1 MKDKMLTEVIRKYGF
16 EHKITLMFARL
27 CENGTSMA
35 RLTTIYKII
44 MKKQKGGKPFF
55 YWLRAHGQG
64 AQCFA
69 LFRGSAVF
77 ARINYWKNFFK
88 KFPKTPCNRC
98 PGVLL

>member
-69 LFRGSAVF
+69 WSMPIEKIFL
-77 ARINYWKNFFK
+77 KNFDL
-88 KFPKTPCNRC
+88 
-98 PGVLL
+98 GVDFRLPIVYH